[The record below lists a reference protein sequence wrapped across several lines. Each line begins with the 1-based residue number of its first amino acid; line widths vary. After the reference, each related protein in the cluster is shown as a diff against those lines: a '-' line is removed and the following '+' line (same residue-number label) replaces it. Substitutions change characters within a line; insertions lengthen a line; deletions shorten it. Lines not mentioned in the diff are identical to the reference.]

1 MSKLVWDT
9 VGNKEYS
16 VGIEKV
22 VLFPQKSNGDYD
34 KGVAWFGVT
43 GVTEKPTGAEVSKFY
58 ADNQKYLNIT
68 SIEEFEATLEAYMSP
83 EEFDVCDG
91 TAEIATGVRIAQQ
104 TRRPF
109 GLSYVSRIGNDTE
122 LDAHGYEIHLVYG
135 CVAQPSEV
143 AHKTINE
150 SVEVD
155 PLSWELKTTPVAV
168 TGYKPTSHL
177 VVSSLKADPAKLAAF
192 EAIIYGSSDT
202 EPRLP
207 LPDEV
212 ATLIEVTRG

>member
-1 MSKLVWDT
+1 MKLVWDT
-9 VGNKEYS
+9 VGNREYTT
-16 VGIEKV
+16 GIEKV
-22 VLFPQKSNGDYD
+22 ALFVQKSNGDYD

-43 GVTEKPTGAEVSKFY
+43 GITEKPTGAEVSKFY

-68 SIEEFEATLEAYMSP
+68 SIEEFEATIEAYTSP

-91 TAEIATGVRIAQQ
+91 TVEIATGVTVAQQ

-109 GLSYVSRIGNDTE
+109 GLAYVSRIGNDTE

-135 CVAQPSEV
+135 AVAQPSEV

-155 PLSWELKTTPVAV
+155 PLSWEIKTTPVAV
-168 TGYKPTSHL
+168 TGFKPTSH
-177 VVSSLKADPAKLAAF
+177 VVINSLKADAAKLAAF
-192 EAIIYGSSDT
+192 EKILYGDT
-202 EPRLP
+202 DTDPRLP

-212 ATLIEVTRG
+212 ATLVEKVGG